1 MASGNT
7 TVTCSVVYD
16 VSGGGL
22 DPRFPIWRPRNVNM
36 VDGMPFVALGE
47 RDHMLKGYLG
57 VRNCHGFFLHLAKKR
72 NDAVDELLLA
82 KIREVDE
89 FAMAVP
95 FSARK
100 NPPELNQ
107 TSIMLAVGDDSCIV
121 VLIELLPS
129 KKISVLLSA
138 PNLHALSEYAKDYA
152 AQAASPRKR
161 ARFKAPIVRCCQ
173 AFVKK
178 NVNRKTV
185 SAKCRDSAGTA
196 VCKILKVNGR
206 WTQDSV
212 DAAVDELIEYMRHAH
227 HVEVDGE
234 FVLAS
239 VHQLD
244 MFANDDID
252 ARSAESAAAE
262 REDSP
267 AESADAPDDDTIDF

>member
-138 PNLHALSEYAKDYA
+138 PNLHALREYAKDYA
-152 AQAASPRKR
+152 AEAASPQKR
-161 ARFKAPIVRCCQ
+161 ARNKAAKVRCCH
-173 AFVKK
+173 AFVKT
-178 NVNRKTV
+178 NVSRKTV
-185 SAKCRDSAGTA
+185 SAKYRDSAGTT
-196 VCKILKVNGR
+196 VSKTLKVNGS

-212 DAAVDELIEYMRHAH
+212 DAVVDELIEYMRHAH

-239 VHQLD
+239 AHQLD
-244 MFANDDID
+244 MFAND
-252 ARSAESAAAE
+252 SESAAAE

-267 AESADAPDDDTIDF
+267 SESVDAPDGDTIDF